1 MSGTCRILT
10 VASDKRQVLFRDRI
24 PSHRLSAMTLV
35 PMFAVILRAALR
47 AVRREAGGRRAS
59 DLALHR
65 LLHRELDGTWTWRV
79 RGEQVPA
86 SRDTDVC
93 LMIEPDAETNYC
105 PDCLLGT
112 VRWGVPVR
120 APQPLECR
128 DCRSLFGLSLLD
140 RRWAP
145 RSRRP
150 LVCRVLPNLLR
161 FTIIWY
167 GRISPLPWSGRWVDR
182 TIGRAA
188 VSALPSSATPAAL
201 AVALT
206 LTVIGATWPAALGL

>member
-1 MSGTCRILT
+1 MI
-10 VASDKRQVLFRDRI
+10 
-24 PSHRLSAMTLV
+24 LV
-35 PMFAVILRAALR
+35 PVFARLILRAALR
-47 AVRREAGGRRAS
+47 AVRREAGGRRGP
-59 DLALHR
+59 DLVLHR

-145 RSRRP
+145 RSRLP

-167 GRISPLPWSGRWVDR
+167 RRISP
-182 TIGRAA
+182 
-188 VSALPSSATPAAL
+188 VSALPSSATPAAI

-206 LTVIGATWPAALGL
+206 LTVIGATRPAALGL